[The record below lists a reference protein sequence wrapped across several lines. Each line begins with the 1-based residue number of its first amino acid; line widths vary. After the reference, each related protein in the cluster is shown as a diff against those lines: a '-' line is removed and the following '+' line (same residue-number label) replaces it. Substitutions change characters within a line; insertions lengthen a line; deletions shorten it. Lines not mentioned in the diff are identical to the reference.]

1 MNAINREVILLG
13 PLKPLIV
20 KGLEAVGTVHKAAE
34 VKDPNAFYAAHAGVR
49 AIACCATSELL
60 EDAFM
65 RRFPK
70 LQIISSFGVG
80 YDHIDAK
87 AAAAHGVI
95 VTNTPE
101 VLTEEVA
108 DTALGLLLCTVREFP
123 QAERYLRAGKWLQK
137 PYPLTKGT
145 LRNRSVGIVGMGAI
159 GQAIARRL
167 DAFGVPVVYHARQ
180 QRPHLRYR
188 HYPKLI
194 DMARDVDTL
203 MVIVPGG
210 AATANMINAEVLN
223 ALGPNGILINMARGS
238 VVDEPALIKALL
250 EKRIMAAGLDVFAK
264 EPEVPQE
271 LIAMDNVVLFPHVGS
286 ASVHT
291 RDRMDQLV
299 VDNIA
304 AWAAGKPPLTP
315 VAETP
320 FKSWNTRVWRTRL
333 RRR

>member
-1 MNAINREVILLG
+1 MNATNHEVILLG
-13 PLKPLIV
+13 PLKPLVV
-20 KGLEAVGTVHKAAE
+20 KGLEAVGTIHKAAE
-34 VKDPNAFYAAHAGVR
+34 AKDTDAFYAAHAGVR

-60 EDAFM
+60 GDAFM
-65 RRFPK
+65 RLFPK

-137 PYPLTKGT
+137 AYPLTKGT
-145 LRNRSVGIVGMGAI
+145 LRNRTVGIVGMGAI

-180 QRPHLRYR
+180 ARPQLRYR

-210 AATANMINAEVLN
+210 PATANMINAEVLN

-238 VVDEPALIKALL
+238 VVDEPALIKALA

-304 AWAAGKPPLTP
+304 AWATGKPPLTP
-315 VAETP
+315 VVETP
-320 FKSWNTRVWRTRL
+320 FKSWNT
-333 RRR
+333 